1 LIPRHIHDLGVTVIP
16 KLEDGLEWADVA
28 NMLRVQHERMDRAYF
43 PSIREYHMRYGVTM
57 EKLKKLSSIPL
68 ILHPGPINRGVEITS
83 EVADSEYAIIL
94 DQVQNGVAVRMAV
107 LYLLASQGKN
117 IA

>member
-1 LIPRHIHDLGVTVIP
+1 DAVAHVVLANAWEVGTVHA
-16 KLEDGLEWADVA
+16 LVLHA
-28 NMLRVQHERMDRAYF
+28 QHVGYV

-107 LYLLASQGKN
+107 LYLLASQGTT